1 VTCSDLYIVKYGFVS
16 VIHIM
21 LKIRNC
27 LKQFILEIVK
37 WKSAILHQVTCQEV
51 FPDLRHCERSNP
63 ESNIYVY
70 FHGLNKQSLRLSDA
84 WQIKYGISVE
94 HQISFKIM
102 VLNM

>member
-37 WKSAILHQVTCQEV
+37 WKSAILDQVTCQEV

-63 ESNIYVY
+63 ESNMNIQ
-70 FHGLNKQSLRLSDA
+70 GLHKLCLRLSGA
-84 WQIKYGISVE
+84 WQIKYVISVE
-94 HQISFKIM
+94 HQISSKIM

>member
-1 VTCSDLYIVKYGFVS
+1 MAYPELYTIKYGFVS
-16 VIHIM
+16 LIHII

-27 LKQFILEIVK
+27 FKQFILEIVK
-37 WKSAILHQVTCQEV
+37 WKSAILDQVTCQEV
-51 FPDLRHCERSNP
+51 FPDLWHCERSNP

-70 FHGLNKQSLRLSDA
+70 FQGLNKQSLRLSDA